1 MHRAQRE
8 ERSREEEKVGAGDG
22 GIWGKKA
29 CTSALLSL
37 FKYAWGDSASLHGF
51 MVWSFQY
58 AAADE
63 QMQLGFQNIL
73 PLEKQ

>member
-1 MHRAQRE
+1 MRKRRWAQGTAASG
-8 ERSREEEKVGAGDG
+8 ERKRVQV
-22 GIWGKKA
+22 
-29 CTSALLSL
+29 LFSL
-37 FKYAWGDSASLHGF
+37 FSNTLGGDSASLHGF